1 MENPSEIAETE
12 EEKQERMAQTAEE
25 YRLKIE
31 KARKQKDQE
40 YENTLRT
47 KETQRREEGQKVL
60 EL

>member
-12 EEKQERMAQTAEE
+12 EEKQQRIAQAAEE

-31 KARKQKDQE
+31 RARKLKDQE
-40 YENTLRT
+40 YENTLRA
-47 KETQRREEGQKVL
+47 KETQRREEGQKLL

>member
-1 MENPSEIAETE
+1 MENPSEITETE